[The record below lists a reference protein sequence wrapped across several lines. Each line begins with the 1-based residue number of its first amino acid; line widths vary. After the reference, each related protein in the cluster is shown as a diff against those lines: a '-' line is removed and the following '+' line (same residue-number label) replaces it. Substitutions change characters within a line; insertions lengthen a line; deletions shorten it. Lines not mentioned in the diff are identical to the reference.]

1 MLYKLLEWLST
12 ELGGPE
18 GIAGFGVLKYLSFR
32 SAMAIIFSLVLSLVV
47 GKWLIKLLRRKLIG
61 ETIRDLGPEGHK
73 KKAGTPTMGG
83 LIIIFSILIPTLLWA
98 DLSNAYVQLI
108 LISTVW
114 MGLIGFLDDYI
125 KVFKKNKAGLQGKF
139 KIVGQVGLGL
149 IVGLTMIFHH
159 EFKGPAG
166 NVNHE
171 ATVMSVSPELEM
183 LGFKEGDRILSIDG
197 KAYATGADYFG
208 AKPAATY
215 QIERVDSVDPTTFKR
230 TISTIAP
237 KEADRLA
244 VHDGLFGLRIKGFE
258 TTTNVPFLKNTL
270 LDYSGMAFWEEGGG
284 IVGKILY
291 VLIVIFIVTAVS
303 NGVNITDGLDGLAA
317 GTSAVTAVTLFIF
330 AYVSGNAIF
339 AGYLNISYIPRSA
352 ELTIFCASM
361 IGACVGF
368 LWYNTHPA
376 QVFMGDTGSLMLGGA
391 IGVMALMI
399 KKELLLPL
407 FCGVFFVESLSV
419 ILQVSWFKY
428 TKRKYGEGRRILRM
442 APVHHHFELGGL
454 HEAKIVARFWVVAAM
469 LNVLAFVTLKLR

>member
-1 MLYKLLEWLST
+1 MLYKLLEWLNT
-12 ELGGPE
+12 ELGGPD
-18 GIAGFGVLKYLSFR
+18 GIPGFGVLRFLSFR
-32 SAMAIIFSLVLSLVV
+32 SAMAIIFSLVLSLVM

-61 ETIRDLGPEGHK
+61 ETIRELGPEGHK

-83 LIIIFSILIPTLLWA
+83 LIIIFAIVIPTLLWA

-108 LISTVW
+108 LISTIW

-125 KVFKKNKAGLQGKF
+125 KVFKKNKAGLKGKF

-171 ATVMSVSPELEM
+171 GVITSVNQDLELA
-183 LGFKEGDRILSIDG
+183 GFKRGDRLVAVQG
-197 KAYATGADYFG
+197 KPYQSNSDYLGAN
-208 AKPAATY
+208 AANSY
-215 QIERVDSVDPTTFKR
+215 QIQRVDSVDPSTWKR
-230 TISTIAP
+230 SSQVLVLN
-237 KEADRLA
+237 EADRDKA
-244 VHDGLFGLRIKGFE
+244 HEALFGLRNQGFE
-258 TTTNVPFLKNTL
+258 TQTNVPFLKNTL
-270 LDYSGMAFWEEGGG
+270 LDYSSMAWWEGAGG

-339 AGYLNISYIPRSA
+339 ANYLNISYIPRSA
-352 ELTIFCASM
+352 ELTIFCAAM
-361 IGACVGF
+361 IGGCVGF

-391 IGVMALMI
+391 IGVLALMV

-419 ILQVSWFKY
+419 IFQVAWFKY
-428 TKRKYGEGRRILRM
+428 TKRKYGEGRRIMRM
-442 APVHHHFELGGL
+442 APIHHHFELGGL
-454 HEAKIVARFWVVAAM
+454 HEAKIVTRFWVVAAM
-469 LNVLAFVTLKLR
+469 LSVLAFVTLKLR

>member
-1 MLYKLLEWLST
+1 MLYKLLEWLSVK
-12 ELGGPE
+12 LGGPD

-32 SAMAIIFSLVLSLVV
+32 SAMAVIFSLIISLVV

-83 LIIIFSILIPTLLWA
+83 LIIIFAILIPTLLWA

-108 LISTVW
+108 LVSTVW

-125 KVFKKNKAGLQGKF
+125 KVFKKKKAGLQGKF

-149 IVGLTMIFHH
+149 IVGLTMVFHH

-166 NVNHE
+166 NVSHDSLVME
-171 ATVMSVSPELEM
+171 AGADLLS
-183 LGFKEGDRILSIDG
+183 LGFKDGDKLLSIDG
-197 KAYATGADYFG
+197 KPYTSGADYLG
-208 AKPAATY
+208 AKPATSY

-230 TISTIAP
+230 TISTITP
-237 KEADRLA
+237 KEEDRLKA
-244 VHDGLFGLRIKGFE
+244 HDGLFGLRNKGFE
-258 TTTNVPFLKNTL
+258 TETNVPFLKDTL
-270 LDYSGMAFWEEGGG
+270 LDYSSLAFWEDGGG
-284 IVGKILY
+284 IFGKILY

-352 ELTIFCASM
+352 ELTIYCAAL

-376 QVFMGDTGSLMLGGA
+376 QVFMGDTGSLMLGGS
-391 IGVMALMI
+391 IGVLALMI

-419 ILQVSWFKY
+419 ILQVSYFKY
-428 TKRKYGEGRRILRM
+428 TKRKYGEGRRIMRM
-442 APVHHHFELGGL
+442 APVHHHYELGGM
-454 HEAKIVARFWVVAAM
+454 HEAKIVARFWVLAAM